1 MKVKELISE
10 LEKQPQD
17 LEVFI
22 FDWRKNLHDGF
33 GDSTSSGVYNFE
45 IEHLQIEDKGEQEF
59 YEEKYDKPFVPWVAL
74 AFKSDDYT
82 DDGECLI
89 D

>member
-17 LEVFI
+17 LEVCI
-22 FDWRKNLHDGF
+22 FDYLKNFHDDC

-45 IEHLQIEDKGEQEF
+45 VEHMQIEDKDEQEF
-59 YEEKYDKPFVPWVAL
+59 YDERYDKPFVPWVAL
-74 AFKSDDYT
+74 TFKSDDYT
-82 DDGECLI
+82 ENGECVI
-89 D
+89 